1 MAEAAAE
8 AAAGSA
14 PAERPPGTLARAWW
28 VMTSFYTVMSFLVG
42 LLLAVPGL
50 LGLMGALPKNDWVG
64 IRMNDVM
71 RDERTWDAGH
81 RAGGPWLV
89 AAGAVAMIS
98 GVALLFADPG
108 PGTATRVE
116 TLGMVGAFALAA
128 VGAWRAQTA
137 ARRVK

>member
-1 MAEAAAE
+1 
-8 AAAGSA
+8 
-14 PAERPPGTLARAWW
+14 
-28 VMTSFYTVMSFLVG
+28 MTSFYMFMSFLVG
-42 LLLAVPGL
+42 LLLAVPGV
-50 LGLMGALPKNDWVG
+50 LGMIGALPKNDWVG

-89 AAGAVAMIS
+89 AAGAVAVVT
-98 GVALLFADPG
+98 GAALLFADPD

-128 VGAWRAQTA
+128 VGAWRAQSA
-137 ARRVK
+137 ARRVQ